1 MKTKV
6 TKVVKAVKKAVKKV
20 KAVATQDYTTY
31 DIREREAMFL
41 ADLAQLNIK
50 YGVGLSI
57 ATIDLNTRD
66 LPVIK
71 A

>member
-1 MKTKV
+1 MKKT
-6 TKVVKAVKKAVKKV
+6 VKAVKKVAKKV
-20 KAVATQDYTTY
+20 KAVVTQDYTTY
-31 DIREREAMFL
+31 DLKDREAMFL
-41 ADLAQLNIK
+41 ADLANLNIK